1 LAHKSG
7 PYGGQLQPLSEV
19 LRTYR
24 DSVALKLIRAF
35 DPLRKS
41 GGRKC
46 CDAQHGTT
54 IVC

>member
-1 LAHKSG
+1 LAHKSR

-19 LRTYR
+19 LRTCR

-41 GGRKC
+41 GRQFC
-46 CDAQHGTT
+46 CGAQHGFSTMW
-54 IVC
+54 